1 MPLFNENTE
10 NVAMAI
16 VTLQRALEHEVIE
29 EENYKGLVEYLNK
42 QKAVYSVTE
51 THLKEAEAGLEEEL
65 EGAEQELMKDMDDQ
79 LYEMAEELLAEHER
93 DFGKSDEMLREEEEA
108 EDDRQLCAKAQREFL
123 ARA

>member
-79 LYEMAEELLAEHER
+79 LYEMAEELLAEHEQ
-93 DFGKSDEMLREEEEA
+93 DFGKTDDEMLQEEEEA
-108 EDDRQLCAKAQREFL
+108 ERDRQCAKAQREFL

>member
-16 VTLQRALEHEVIE
+16 VTLQRALEYKVI
-29 EENYKGLVEYLNK
+29 EENYKGLVEYLNN
-42 QKAVYSVTE
+42 QKTVYGINE
-51 THLKEAEAGLEEEL
+51 THLKEAEAGLDEEL
-65 EGAEQELMKDMDDQ
+65 EGAELELMKDIGDQ

-93 DFGKSDEMLREEEEA
+93 DFGKTDDEMLREEEEA
-108 EDDRQLCAKAQREFL
+108 ERDRQLCAKAQREFL